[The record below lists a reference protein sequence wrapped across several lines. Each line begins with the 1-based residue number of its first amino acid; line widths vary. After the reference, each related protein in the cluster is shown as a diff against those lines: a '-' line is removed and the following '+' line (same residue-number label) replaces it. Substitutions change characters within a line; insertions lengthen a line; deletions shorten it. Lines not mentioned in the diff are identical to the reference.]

1 MSNVAVAGTLALI
14 WIKHHAA
21 VDLAQ
26 SPSRPKIQFPKKER
40 NGGSV
45 MPITP
50 FLQDGHFFDLD
61 HVKAMS
67 EAFTQVCEDLG
78 LKERDD
84 PLTRLVARRIH

>member
-1 MSNVAVAGTLALI
+1 
-14 WIKHHAA
+14 
-21 VDLAQ
+21 
-26 SPSRPKIQFPKKER
+26 
-40 NGGSV
+40 

-50 FLQDGHFFDLD
+50 FLREGHFFDLD

-84 PLTRLVARRIH
+84 PVTRLVAQRIIEQAEGGVRNAEALHRLALQEYRQR